1 MTEAEIFMMRGDLTD
16 TIISLVSVSFGMISA
31 YIVGLWLVLKDV
43 PVLLR
48 MIGFS
53 LLSCGLLFMGV
64 IGWGIHEMMLGVDRA
79 WTKIGSPSSEIPNFG
94 GERPEYLYGLSLYEA
109 GTGLGFIAF
118 GLIYL
123 ALFYLTFLYRWSTPS
138 RQER

>member
-1 MTEAEIFMMRGDLTD
+1 MTEAEIFMIRGDLTD

-43 PVLLR
+43 PVVLR
-48 MIGFS
+48 LIGFS

-79 WTKIGSPSSEIPNFG
+79 WAKLASRSTEIPNFG
-94 GERPEYLYGLSLYEA
+94 GERPEYLHGLSLYEA
-109 GTGLGFIAF
+109 GTGLGFVAF

-123 ALFYLTFLYRWSTPS
+123 ALFYLTFIYRWSKAS
-138 RQER
+138 R

>member
-1 MTEAEIFMMRGDLTD
+1 MTEAEIFMIRGDLTD

-48 MIGFS
+48 FAGFS

-64 IGWGIHEMMLGVDRA
+64 IGWGIHEMMLGGDRA
-79 WTKIGSPSSEIPNFG
+79 WAKLASHSTEIANFG

-109 GTGLGFIAF
+109 GTSLGFVAF

-123 ALFYLTFLYRWSTPS
+123 ALFYLTFLYRWPKSPK
-138 RQER
+138 